1 VASRAK
7 RIFHIPRNFPIERKV
22 SLRLRPKV
30 AVPGEG
36 RLRRARKN
44 PRLLDHGAAVDRMA
58 GAMKRLPYYKM
69 YPADCD
75 ADEHFR
81 LMTFEQRGLYWTLL
95 NHAWLND
102 GLPTAID
109 DIRDLCRLHQTDF
122 ERMWERVSKCF
133 EIVDGRFRNRRQ
145 EKERA
150 EVRSK
155 SEQSADAARKMHARK
170 SSVHASAERPQD
182 SRMADA
188 VPRAYES
195 VSEPDSEDFSKSENQ
210 EVAVVD
216 RQLEELLFLFAAL
229 GRGMTVAD
237 RMRCEN
243 EWKALELPDR
253 IAAARHAR
261 ASLTEWQTRP
271 TEKIA
276 QPWNYLRERHW
287 ERAAPRLLAQSRP
300 PTRSEEAHE
309 RAANA
314 FREGA

>member
-1 VASRAK
+1 
-7 RIFHIPRNFPIERKV
+7 
-22 SLRLRPKV
+22 
-30 AVPGEG
+30 
-36 RLRRARKN
+36 
-44 PRLLDHGAAVDRMA
+44 
-58 GAMKRLPYYKM
+58 MKKLPYFKM

-75 ADEHFR
+75 SDEHFR
-81 LMTFEQRGLYWTLL
+81 LMSFEQRGLYWTLL
-95 NHAWLND
+95 NHAWQND
-102 GLPTAID
+102 GLPLSVD
-109 DIRDLCRLHQTDF
+109 DIRDLCRLSQGDF
-122 ERMWERVSKCF
+122 DRMWERVSKCF

-155 SEQSADAARKMHARK
+155 SEQSADAARQMHARK
-170 SSVHASAERPQD
+170 PSAHASAERPQD
-182 SRMADA
+182 SRGADA

-210 EVAVVD
+210 EAPKTEVAVVD
-216 RQLEELLFLFAAL
+216 RQLEELLFMFAAL
-229 GRGMTVAD
+229 GRGMTVGD
-237 RMRCEN
+237 RIRCEN

-253 IAAARHAR
+253 VAAARHAR
-261 ASLTEWQTRP
+261 ASLPEWQTRP

-287 ERAAPRLLAQSRP
+287 ERATPRLLTQVRTQ
-300 PTRSEEAHE
+300 TRSEEAHE